1 MRLSAG
7 ATLESKRAV
16 AGVLAGLEAV
26 AAFSGTRRCLAR
38 PLSSRKSTTPGRNRT
53 DSDSQTC
60 NTPSP
65 GKASKNLLA
74 LALDADS
81 EAAPVSSRQNREP

>member
-26 AAFSGTRRCLAR
+26 AAFSGTRRCLSVHEIA
-38 PLSSRKSTTPGRNRT
+38 
-53 DSDSQTC
+53 QTVTVRHATA